1 MEENNVVALNRAELI
16 KRARESCMEGAND
29 SSSYVGKGNRARS
42 NIDRSEVSQR
52 GLKVK
57 FFVIR
62 LVIAG
67 MLLLSVILL
76 DQFQIKYQNFSSKQ
90 IISMIHSNKL
100 YEGTKDLVDT
110 YILRDKDMNQKN
122 QD

>member
-1 MEENNVVALNRAELI
+1 MEENNTIALNRAELI

-29 SSSYVGKGNRARS
+29 SSSHVGKGNRVR
-42 NIDRSEVSQR
+42 NNMDTEISQK
-52 GLKVK
+52 GLKAK

-90 IISMIHSNKL
+90 VISMIHSNSL
-100 YEGTKDLVDT
+100 YEGTKELVDT
-110 YILRDKDMNQKN
+110 YILKENEENQK
-122 QD
+122 